1 DGLHRLAGNP
11 AYGDDAFHSARMR
24 ELREAGN
31 DIADGIDAGLGSLHP
46 FVHLDEAALRLDL
59 GLLQTDV
66 FRTRRPPDRDKNFF
80 RFDGL
85 ALALAIGEGDFDAVF
100 GLLDFLNLRTKLA
113 LDAALVERL
122 QQLSGNFLILY
133 RHQ

>member
-1 DGLHRLAGNP
+1 VLASPLLGVGSGQTDAPALWLAVAGTGDAVLVDGIDRLAGDL
-11 AYGDDAFHSARMR
+11 AYSNDAFHCARMR

-31 DIADGIDAGLGSLHP
+31 DIADGIDAGLGGLHP

-100 GLLDFLNLRTKLA
+100 GLL
-113 LDAALVERL
+113 
-122 QQLSGNFLILY
+122 
-133 RHQ
+133 